1 MARAHREDLDT
12 CRSGFMFGIK
22 LGWSMLLLYMSTIDG
37 SPVLFFWAT
46 DDLLV
51 VSTSKTVYLKISG
64 HKRCGL
70 ENAGQRTCTLLFWH
84 LYLSIQEWHLNWGSP
99 LCQGNCCLCPFDK
112 DWATCLKSV
121 WSRALHPIAHCWQW
135 VQGCACQRWETFQF
149 AWFDCRWLNRNTV
162 SSTALSS
169 VISCTLD
176 CGHNRIWCQV
186 CLLASL
192 TFNLFPAKPTSRLS
206 RMLFSLLAKIPSIAS
221 SIAAR
226 PRLSLLISV
235 NLKSHI
241 NDKVSSVCS
250 DFTIT
255 KSVAAV
261 IEKQVATSH
270 ELDNHNLIIL
280 SVVMPAVAMLIVCS
294 AMPSAPASVDIIWW
308 VCKKRVTT
316 LPYSMTQSELY
327 DATEI
332 SEFIKWLH
340 VLMADVGLPSLHCDA
355 CWKR

>member
-1 MARAHREDLDT
+1 M
-12 CRSGFMFGIK
+12 
-22 LGWSMLLLYMSTIDG
+22 
-37 SPVLFFWAT
+37 
-46 DDLLV
+46 
-51 VSTSKTVYLKISG
+51 
-64 HKRCGL
+64 
-70 ENAGQRTCTLLFWH
+70 
-84 LYLSIQEWHLNWGSP
+84 
-99 LCQGNCCLCPFDK
+99 
-112 DWATCLKSV
+112 
-121 WSRALHPIAHCWQW
+121 
-135 VQGCACQRWETFQF
+135 
-149 AWFDCRWLNRNTV
+149 
-162 SSTALSS
+162 
-169 VISCTLD
+169 
-176 CGHNRIWCQV
+176 
-186 CLLASL
+186 
-192 TFNLFPAKPTSRLS
+192 
-206 RMLFSLLAKIPSIAS
+206 
-221 SIAAR
+221 
-226 PRLSLLISV
+226 
-235 NLKSHI
+235 
-241 NDKVSSVCS
+241 CS